1 MPSAGVPVSTGFAFR
16 TIGAGSLTA
25 ATAAGS
31 PAATT
36 AEAAPAGFIF
46 SGEGGG
52 GNRFLI
58 EAFELKLRNGG
69 FDEAL
74 NGADFASFLWGNKG
88 EGIADRSGSTGATD
102 AMYVIIRSH
111 RDIVI
116 NDVRNIGDIDAASG
130 DIGGDHD
137 LVLTIFETL

>member
-16 TIGAGSLTA
+16 MIGGGPLTA

-52 GNRFLI
+52 GNRFII

-88 EGIADRSGSTGATD
+88 EGIADRGGSTGTTD
-102 AMYVIIRSH
+102 AMYVIIGSH

-130 DIGGDHD
+130 DIGGHHD